1 MCDFV
6 KDLLNIYSVPRKLI
20 SGTHG
25 NVTLEVTDTTGSHQF
40 PAMRRLSVV
49 RGELLGLLMDF
60 LIFLCRACFC
70 DGVQYF
76 LKAKPDRAEAHPGA
90 DQ

>member
-1 MCDFV
+1 MLGSSIRYLAENVCF
-6 KDLLNIYSVPRKLI
+6 RKLI

-49 RGELLGLLMDF
+49 RGDHAILTILTVYTMLYIILVRTRLCHGLQH
-60 LIFLCRACFC
+60 LI
-70 DGVQYF
+70 QTE
-76 LKAKPDRAEAHPGA
+76 PH
-90 DQ
+90 